1 MNNSLKLNFQ
11 KGDIIAIVLV
21 IGFALALLFSFT
33 QKNIGQ
39 ESKIQ
44 IFQDGSL
51 IEERSLNTKETIY
64 VNGTYKNTIVIDDG
78 KVAITE
84 SNCPGEDCVH
94 SGWISQAGRNI
105 ICLPNRVEVRIV
117 GTDGVDFVVR

>member
-33 QKNIGQ
+33 QKTIGQ
-39 ESKIQ
+39 EVKIQ

-51 IEERSLNTKETIY
+51 IEERSPNTKETIY
-64 VNGTYKNTIVIDDG
+64 VNSTYKNTIVIDDG

-117 GTDGVDFVVR
+117 GNDGVDFVVR